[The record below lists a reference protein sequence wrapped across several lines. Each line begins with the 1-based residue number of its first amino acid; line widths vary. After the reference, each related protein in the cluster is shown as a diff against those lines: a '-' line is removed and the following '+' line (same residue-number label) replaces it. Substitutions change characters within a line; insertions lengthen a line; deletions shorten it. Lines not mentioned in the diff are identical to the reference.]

1 VRHDYPIP
9 AVKILFVTNV
19 IADFDMPAT
28 SSGTAA
34 VRFTPVGA
42 DSSLRA
48 PLPVQ
53 QGGRT
58 ATNDLV
64 GESNVLGY
72 RGSRQ
77 LIIELRHHATRP
89 DPFRDPASAGG
100 RYWVRTSDLFGV
112 NEARYHCANRPLAV
126 RPEL

>member
-1 VRHDYPIP
+1 LTRWHPEAVHPAHEEFADDVALLLDGLGESSAIVIGHDWGASEYRLNTNVQFEECDDYPIP
-9 AVKILFVTNV
+9 AGKILFVTNL

-72 RGSRQ
+72 RV
-77 LIIELRHHATRP
+77 
-89 DPFRDPASAGG
+89 PAS
-100 RYWVRTSDLFGV
+100 
-112 NEARYHCANRPLAV
+112 
-126 RPEL
+126 